1 MDSNYLLSKNH
12 FVAYNQIVQDYS
24 TIVMFE
30 NELINLKNFKNSKA
44 IKKIESEIVLLL
56 TRVIENKKILNFTY
70 DLDMVHLQ
78 SM

>member
-56 TRVIENKKILNFTY
+56 TRVIENKKILNQTY